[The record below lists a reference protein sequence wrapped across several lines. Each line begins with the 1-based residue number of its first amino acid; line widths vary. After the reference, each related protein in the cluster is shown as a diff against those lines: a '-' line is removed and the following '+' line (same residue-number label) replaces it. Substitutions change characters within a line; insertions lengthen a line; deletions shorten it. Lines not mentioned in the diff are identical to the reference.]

1 MKLQDKVK
9 WFLAVEFNII
19 DATEEQ
25 INLAIE
31 EGISNCSDFEQY
43 EKEMNE
49 WYAWHNVDGTWFKFA
64 NPYIESVDVDPPSS
78 IENEFDSLN
87 TFAVANP
94 ELCLKAM
101 QSVTHLEDG
110 LYIYLNAVTN
120 EVEVFFE
127 GEFMGEIAIKDGG
140 IRVDDANFNFLD
152 KACDHIAS
160 FFPGVWQHETI

>member
-1 MKLQDKVK
+1 MKLQESVK

-31 EGISNCSDFEQY
+31 EGISNCGGIEEYEQ
-43 EKEMNE
+43 EIAE
-49 WYAWHNVDGTWFKFA
+49 WCAWHHIDGAWNRLVDLSIGKV
-64 NPYIESVDVDPPSS
+64 NVDPPSS
-78 IENEFDSLN
+78 IENDFDSLN

-101 QSVTHLEDG
+101 QSVTHMEDG

-160 FFPGVWQHETI
+160 FFPGVWQS